1 MNLELISYFNVALS
15 NTEGNAK
22 ALSFEEV
29 NAEAAQYGWLV
40 HPDCSNSDTLQWV
53 REVAKT
59 KYNKT
64 FYKEWAD
71 IVSKTRF
78 ELLVDQLCHYASTY
92 GTVFTEGEGYMPN
105 HDDVV
110 IPFKSSRSFCRAPRE
125 SCSTSALGLSSQ
137 VSP

>member
-40 HPDCSNSDTLQWV
+40 HPDCCNSDTLRWV

-78 ELLVDQLCHYASTY
+78 ELLVDA
-92 GTVFTEGEGYMPN
+92 
-105 HDDVV
+105 
-110 IPFKSSRSFCRAPRE
+110 
-125 SCSTSALGLSSQ
+125 
-137 VSP
+137 